1 MRRSTVLVA
10 LCVLASSNRSP
21 AQTTYA
27 AGRDTMR
34 YREVTETDIRVTT
47 PQGEIPMKGNHVA
60 TVAFVRLRTDTAKAW
75 YEALDVSMSGPQGE
89 QRPATA
95 EVLKTPFT
103 LHMDARGRVRLIS
116 APTFPS
122 SFQGVTDL
130 THQFDDFFVRLPAVP
145 LRLGLTWQDTST
157 SRDSTAEQRVWRR
170 AIARYRVER
179 DTVVAGI
186 PAFVI
191 TVKQSVSMRT
201 DAEVPSQAS
210 HLHGEHTG
218 TDDGIAVFAPS
229 AGRLLGRRRTGEMLG
244 NLTMTGPRGQ
254 AAIKQSFAYKNSLD
268 ALP

>member
-1 MRRSTVLVA
+1 MRWSISLVA
-10 LCVLASSNRSP
+10 LCMLASSNRS
-21 AQTTYA
+21 AGQTTYA

-60 TVAFVRLRTDTAKAW
+60 TVGFMRLPGDTAKAW
-75 YEALDVSMSGPQGE
+75 YEALDVSMTGPQGD

-95 EVLKTPFT
+95 EVLRSPFT

-116 APTFPS
+116 APTFPA
-122 SFQGVTDL
+122 SFEGITDL
-130 THQFDDFFVRLPAVP
+130 THQFDDFFVRLPAQS
-145 LRLGLTWQDTST
+145 LRLGLAWQDTST
-157 SRDSTAEQRVWRR
+157 MLDSTADKSIWRR

-179 DTVVAGI
+179 DTVVAGT

-191 TVKQSVSMRT
+191 SVKQTVTMRS
-201 DAEVPSQAS
+201 DAPVPSQGA
-210 HLHGEHTG
+210 HLHGVHSG

-229 AGRLLGRRRTGEMLG
+229 TGRLLGRRRTGGMSG
-244 NLTMTGPRGQ
+244 DLTMTGPRGQ
-254 AAIKQSFAYKNSLD
+254 ATIKQSFAYKNSLD